1 MKKLLLVLA
10 AAFAM
15 VACQT
20 DINEVDV
27 VAGGEVDVTFEV
39 GTPTRAYSDGKT
51 ATRLQYAIYDENGD
65 ELTAL
70 TKTNATINIT
80 ATVSFKLVTGN
91 KYTAIFWADNDAVPY
106 DVDFANKTMTV
117 DYTGV
122 ACNDENLDA
131 FYAIHEFTVNGA
143 QTETIE
149 LRRPFAQLNIGT
161 SDYTASANAGY
172 TPDQSYVKVTKLGNV
187 LNLWNDKVEG
197 TDAVITFDYAAIP
210 TTETFPVAGYE
221 YLAMNYLLVDSE
233 KEVVDIEFGYKETST
248 GDAKTRVV
256 GSVPVQRNY
265 RTNIYGQLLTSDV
278 DINVVIKPEY
288 YEPAHTADA
297 LYLAAAVGGEIT
309 LEEDVVLTSALNV
322 QSNMTINLNG
332 HNITIDAAYDSN
344 NYEASSAIVNNA
356 TLTLTGNGEISATN
370 NYTVRNNGTMV
381 IDGVTVKNG
390 IMNFGELTVESGNI
404 SNSRSGKHTIYGNAA
419 KLTINGGTFHNDNAG
434 NAAIYAYGGEVVIN
448 GGEFTIADGTATLGW
463 TSCLLDAQGGAKYTI
478 NGGVVRGEIRDY
490 NKNTTIYGGAFSH
503 YNSIKGFIAE
513 GYVAKQN
520 SDNLWV
526 VYKGAATVEALVEA
540 ISNGDE
546 VVVLTE
552 DIATTEAIEIP
563 TGATASIDLNGKTIT
578 VAATD
583 AFVAKAGATLT
594 ISGNGK
600 VESHATPIRAIGG
613 KVVVEGGE
621 FTQTG
626 DYYSTPS
633 TLRYSVDSREG
644 GEIIV
649 KGGTFNTI
657 NGMINVSANSSVVI
671 EGGIF
676 NNTVQSAATRHFAY
690 ISGTLTIKGGE
701 FYSVANS
708 AAGGT
713 FFCGAGANGKV
724 IVEGGKF
731 TSLWTSGSKNNIW
744 ESYYGGSIEI
754 KGGIFNH
761 NGGISTQVTQN
772 TDAAT
777 KDAYPYMAK

>member
-1 MKKLLLVLA
+1 MKKLFLVLA

-20 DINEVDV
+20 DINEVG

-51 ATRLQYAIYDENGD
+51 ATRLQYAIYDETGA
-65 ELTAL
+65 ELTSL
-70 TKTNATINIT
+70 TKTNETIDIT
-80 ATVSFKLVTGN
+80 ATVELKLVTGN
-91 KYTAIFWADNDAVPY
+91 SYTAIFWADNDAAPY
-106 DVDFANKTMTV
+106 TVNFGAKTMTV
-117 DYTGV
+117 NYTGET
-122 ACNDENLDA
+122 CNNENLDA
-131 FYAIHEFTVNGA
+131 FYAVHPFTVKGA

-149 LRRPFAQLNIGT
+149 LKRPFAQLNIGT
-161 SDYTASANAGY
+161 ADYAASTAAGY
-172 TPDQSYVKVTKLGNV
+172 TPDQSYVKVTNIYNT
-187 LNLWNDKVEG
+187 LNLWDG
-197 TDAVITFDYAAIP
+197 TVSNEVAAEFAYADIKKD
-210 TTETFPVAGYE
+210 EVFPVGGYE
-221 YLAMNYLLVDSE
+221 YLAMNYLLVNE
-233 KEVVDIEFGYKETST
+233 KETVDVEFAYKETST

-288 YEPAHTADA
+288 IEPAHTADA

-322 QSNMTINLNG
+322 QSNMTIDLNG
-332 HNITIDAAYDSN
+332 HNITINAAYDSN
-344 NYEASSAIVNNA
+344 NAEASSAIVNNA
-356 TLTLTGNGEISATN
+356 TLTLTGNGEIIATN
-370 NYTVRNNGTMV
+370 NYTVRNKGTMI

-419 KLTINGGTFHNDNAG
+419 KLTINGGTFHNENAG
-434 NAAIYAYGGEVVIN
+434 NAGIFAYGGEVVIN
-448 GGEFTIADGTATLGW
+448 GGEFTIADGTATFGW

-520 SDNLWV
+520 SENLWV
-526 VYKGAATVEALVEA
+526 VYKGAATEEALAEA

-546 VVVLTE
+546 VVVLTG
-552 DIATTEAIEIP
+552 DITLAEALTIENTTAT
-563 TGATASIDLNGKTIT
+563 IDLNGKTLTAAETDGI
-578 VAATD
+578 VAN
-583 AFVAKAGATLT
+583 AGANVT
-594 ISGNGK
+594 ISGAGK
-600 VESHATPIRAIGG
+600 VISNGAPIRAIGG

-626 DYYSTPS
+626 AFNTAISTY
-633 TLRYSVDSREG
+633 RYSVDSREG
-644 GEIIV
+644 GEIII
-649 KGGTFNTI
+649 KGGEFKTN
-657 NGMINVSANSSVVI
+657 NGMINVSPNSSVVV
-671 EGGIF
+671 EGGSF
-676 NNTVQSAATRHFAY
+676 LFDNNTKGTRHFAY
-690 ISGTLTIKGGE
+690 ISGTLTVKDGEFKGIADGGAGGE
-701 FYSVANS
+701 
-708 AAGGT
+708 
-713 FFCGAGANGKV
+713 FFCGAASAGKV
-724 IVEGGKF
+724 IIEGGKF
-731 TSLWTSGSKNNIW
+731 TSLWTSGKVNSIW
-744 ESYYGGSIEI
+744 SVYASGASIEV

-761 NGGISTQVTQN
+761 NGGIKAQVTEN